1 MYYGGNAFEM
11 DGTRYSPYLR
21 PDGQLNNLEGVEF
34 QGTMER
40 NRETLT
46 SFDTVRK
53 WLQQI
58 ELRNRKLLGEVLVC
72 CAEEDAA
79 QLLEIA
85 TIRFDFESGCVT
97 KSATYPLL
105 KGWEWT
111 GPVNEAEVACFA
123 NERYGAGLKHYKVAI
138 SN

>member
-1 MYYGGNAFEM
+1 M

-21 PDGQLNNLEGVEF
+21 PTGMLHTLEETEF

-40 NRETLT
+40 NRETLL
-46 SFDTVRK
+46 SLETVRK

-58 ELRNRKLLGEVLVC
+58 GATNRKLLGEVFIC
-72 CAEEDAA
+72 CSEEDAG

-85 TIRFDFESGCVT
+85 TIRFDFGTGCLT

-105 KGWEWT
+105 SGWEWT
-111 GPVNEAEVACFA
+111 GPANEADVACFA
-123 NERYGAGLKHYKVAI
+123 NERYGAGLRHYKFALT
-138 SN
+138 N